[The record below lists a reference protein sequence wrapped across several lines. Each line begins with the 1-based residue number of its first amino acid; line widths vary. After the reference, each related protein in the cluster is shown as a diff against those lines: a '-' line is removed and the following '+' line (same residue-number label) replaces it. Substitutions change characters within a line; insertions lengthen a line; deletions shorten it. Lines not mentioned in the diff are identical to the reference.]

1 MTQLFISGNPALTP
15 DQLTTRNLL
24 DNSKQIIVD
33 GTNAT
38 EDFWTAI
45 PIGKSIPINTHLT
58 VSFQSVMHE
67 DVKIFGGST
76 YKERFNSIDHD
87 NPTDWR
93 NIVDD
98 VKQSYT
104 NNCEIRTFNVI
115 ENLPYAYLVLWSGK
129 SMQYVKQIL
138 SNVMVQFGDKATVW
152 TPSLHDMGIPTLDDF
167 NELKSHLGGDKA
179 PL

>member
-58 VSFQSVMHE
+58 VSFQSVMYE
-67 DVKIFGGST
+67 DVTIFGGST
-76 YKERFNSIDHD
+76 YKERFNSIDHA

-93 NIVDD
+93 NIVENL
-98 VKQSYT
+98 KQSYT
-104 NNCEIRTFNVI
+104 NNCEIRTFNVT

-167 NELKSHLGGDKA
+167 NELKSHLGG
-179 PL
+179 